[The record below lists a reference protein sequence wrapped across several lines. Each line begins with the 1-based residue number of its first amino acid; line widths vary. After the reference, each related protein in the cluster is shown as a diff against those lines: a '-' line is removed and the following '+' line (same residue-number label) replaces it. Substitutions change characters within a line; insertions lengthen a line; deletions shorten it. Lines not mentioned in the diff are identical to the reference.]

1 MSCGLRL
8 EYLLRDRPCDP
19 AVTPADYDMLCVKS
33 GGAELYGEILWP
45 DGGFQGP
52 RPCVLLCHGY
62 PGVARNDDL
71 AAALRR
77 VGCVVAV
84 MHHRG
89 AWGSQG
95 KYLVSNC
102 VEDAAV
108 LAAYMRSPAFYKTY
122 HTDPDALFL
131 IGHSMGGS
139 SVLQAARR
147 IRGLRGLVLLTPYD
161 PTAYLRQGREEA
173 LLPLLETGRILHSDG
188 LDVILRDM
196 RAHVEEYPFA
206 KAFSDVKDQNL
217 LFITGTLD
225 TIAPAWM
232 VTPLWEQ
239 LAAHPTSAVQRLVE
253 LPAAH
258 GLCGC
263 RIAASEAVAAVMD
276 DVLTG

>member
-1 MSCGLRL
+1 MKKALEL
-8 EYLLRDRPCDP
+8 EYLFRDRPYDP
-19 AVTPADYDMLCVKS
+19 AVSPADYDMLCVKS
-33 GGAELYGEILWP
+33 GGAELYGEIMWP

-77 VGCVVAV
+77 IGCVVAV

-95 KYLVSNC
+95 KYLISNC
-102 VEDAAV
+102 VEDASA
-108 LAAYMRSPAFYKTY
+108 LAAYMRTPAFCERY

-131 IGHSMGGS
+131 IGHSMGGNS
-139 SVLQAARR
+139 ILQAARR
-147 IRGLRGLVLLTPYD
+147 VKELRGAVLLTPYD
-161 PTAYLRQGREEA
+161 PTAFLRQGGAEA
-173 LLPLLETGRILHSDG
+173 VMPLLETGRILHSDG
-188 LDVILRDM
+188 LDAILRDM
-196 RAHVEEYPFA
+196 WEHIEEYPFA
-206 KAFSDVKDQNL
+206 KAFPEVKDQNL

-239 LAAHPTSAVQRLVE
+239 LSAHPTRAVQRLVE

-263 RIAASEAVAAVMD
+263 RIAAIEAAAAFLD
-276 DVLTG
+276 DVLAE

>member
-1 MSCGLRL
+1 MKKALEL
-8 EYLLRDRPCDP
+8 EYLFRDRPYDP
-19 AVTPADYDMLCVKS
+19 AVSPADYDMLCVKS
-33 GGAELYGEILWP
+33 GGAELYGEIMWP
-45 DGGFQGP
+45 DGGFQRP

-77 VGCVVAV
+77 IGCVVAV

-95 KYLVSNC
+95 KYLISNC
-102 VEDAAV
+102 VEDVSA
-108 LAAYMRSPAFYKTY
+108 LAAYMRTPAFCERY

-131 IGHSMGGS
+131 IGHSMGGN

-147 IRGLRGLVLLTPYD
+147 VKELRGAVLLTPYD
-161 PTAYLRQGREEA
+161 PTAFLRQGGAEA
-173 LLPLLETGRILHSDG
+173 VMPLLETGRILHSDG
-188 LDVILRDM
+188 LDAILRDM
-196 RAHVEEYPFA
+196 WEHIEEYPFA
-206 KAFSDVKDQNL
+206 KAFPEVKDQNL

-239 LAAHPTSAVQRLVE
+239 LSAHPTRAVQRLVE

-263 RIAASEAVAAVMD
+263 RIAAIEAAAAILD
-276 DVLTG
+276 DVLAE

>member
-1 MSCGLRL
+1 MKKALEL
-8 EYLLRDRPCDP
+8 EYLFRDRPYDP
-19 AVTPADYDMLCVKS
+19 AVSPADYDMLCVKS
-33 GGAELYGEILWP
+33 GGAELYGEIMWP

-77 VGCVVAV
+77 IGCVVAV

-95 KYLVSNC
+95 KYLISNC
-102 VEDAAV
+102 VEDVAA
-108 LAAYMRSPAFYKTY
+108 LAAYMRTPAFCERY

-131 IGHSMGGS
+131 IGHSMGGN

-147 IRGLRGLVLLTPYD
+147 VKGLRGAVLLTPYD
-161 PTAYLRQGREEA
+161 PTAFLRQGGAEA
-173 LLPLLETGRILHSDG
+173 VMPLLETGRILHSDG
-188 LDVILRDM
+188 LDAILRDM
-196 RAHVEEYPFA
+196 WDHIEEYPFA
-206 KAFSDVKDQNL
+206 KAFPEVKDQNL

-239 LAAHPTSAVQRLVE
+239 LSAHPTRAVQRLVE

-263 RIAASEAVAAVMD
+263 RIAAIEAAAAFLD
-276 DVLTG
+276 DVLAE

>member
-1 MSCGLRL
+1 MKKALEL
-8 EYLLRDRPCDP
+8 EYLFRDRPYDP
-19 AVTPADYDMLCVKS
+19 AVSPADYDMLCVKS
-33 GGAELYGEILWP
+33 GGAELYGEIMWP

-77 VGCVVAV
+77 IGCVVAV

-95 KYLVSNC
+95 KYLISNC
-102 VEDAAV
+102 VEDAAA
-108 LAAYMRSPAFYKTY
+108 LAAYMRTPAFCERY

-131 IGHSMGGS
+131 IGHSMGGN

-147 IRGLRGLVLLTPYD
+147 VKGLRGAVLLTPYD
-161 PTAYLRQGREEA
+161 PTAFLRQGGAEA
-173 LLPLLETGRILHSDG
+173 VMPLLETGRILHSDG
-188 LDVILRDM
+188 LDAILRDM
-196 RAHVEEYPFA
+196 WEHIEEYPFA
-206 KAFSDVKDQNL
+206 KAFPEVKDQNL

-239 LAAHPTSAVQRLVE
+239 LSAHPTRAIQRLVE

-263 RIAASEAVAAVMD
+263 RIAAIEAAAAFLD
-276 DVLTG
+276 DVLAE

>member
-8 EYLLRDRPCDP
+8 EYLLRDRPYDP
-19 AVTPADYDMLCVKS
+19 VATPADYDMLCVKS

-62 PGVARNDDL
+62 PGTARNDDM

-102 VEDAAV
+102 VEDVAA
-108 LAAYMRSPAFYKTY
+108 LAAYMRSPAFCETY

-139 SVLQAARR
+139 NVLQAARR
-147 IRGLRGLVLLTPYD
+147 TRGLRGLVLLTPYD

-188 LDVILRDM
+188 LDAILWDM

-206 KAFSDVKDQNL
+206 KAFPDVKDQNL

-225 TIAPAWM
+225 TIAPTWM

-239 LAAHPTSAVQRLVE
+239 LTAHPASVVQRLVE

-263 RIAASEAVAAVMD
+263 RIAAIEAVAAFMN

>member
-1 MSCGLRL
+1 MKKALEL
-8 EYLLRDRPCDP
+8 EYLFRDRPYDP
-19 AVTPADYDMLCVKS
+19 AVSSADYDMLCVKS
-33 GGAELYGEILWP
+33 GGAELYGEIMWP
-45 DGGFQGP
+45 DGGFHGP

-77 VGCVVAV
+77 IGCVVAV

-95 KYLVSNC
+95 KYLISNC
-102 VEDAAV
+102 VEDAAA
-108 LAAYMRSPAFYKTY
+108 LAAYMRTPAFCERY

-131 IGHSMGGS
+131 IGHSMGGN

-147 IRGLRGLVLLTPYD
+147 VKGLRGAVLLTPYD
-161 PTAYLRQGREEA
+161 PTAFLRQGGAEA
-173 LLPLLETGRILHSDG
+173 VMPLLETGRILHSDG

-196 RAHVEEYPFA
+196 WDHIEEYPFA
-206 KAFSDVKDQNL
+206 KVFPEVKDQNL

-239 LAAHPTSAVQRLVE
+239 LSAHPTRAVQRLVE

-263 RIAASEAVAAVMD
+263 RIAAIEAAAAFLD
-276 DVLTG
+276 DVLAE

>member
-1 MSCGLRL
+1 MKKALEL
-8 EYLLRDRPCDP
+8 EYLFRDRPYDP
-19 AVTPADYDMLCVKS
+19 AVSSADYDMLCVKS
-33 GGAELYGEILWP
+33 GGAELYGEIMWP

-77 VGCVVAV
+77 IGCVVAV

-95 KYLVSNC
+95 KYLISNC
-102 VEDAAV
+102 VEDAAA
-108 LAAYMRSPAFYKTY
+108 LAAYMRTPAFCERY

-131 IGHSMGGS
+131 IGHSMGGN

-147 IRGLRGLVLLTPYD
+147 VKGLRGAVLLTPYD
-161 PTAYLRQGREEA
+161 PTAFLRQGGAEA
-173 LLPLLETGRILHSDG
+173 VMPLLETGRILHSDG
-188 LDVILRDM
+188 LDAILRDM
-196 RAHVEEYPFA
+196 WDHIEEYPFA
-206 KAFSDVKDQNL
+206 KAFPEVKDQNL

-239 LAAHPTSAVQRLVE
+239 LSAHPTRAIQRLVE

-263 RIAASEAVAAVMD
+263 RIAAIEAAAAFLD
-276 DVLTG
+276 DVLAK

>member
-1 MSCGLRL
+1 MKKALEL
-8 EYLLRDRPCDP
+8 EYLFRDRPYDP
-19 AVTPADYDMLCVKS
+19 AVSPADYDMLCVKS
-33 GGAELYGEILWP
+33 GGAELYGEIMWP

-77 VGCVVAV
+77 IGCVVAV

-95 KYLVSNC
+95 KYLISNC
-102 VEDAAV
+102 VEDVSA
-108 LAAYMRSPAFYKTY
+108 LAAYMRTPAFCERY

-131 IGHSMGGS
+131 IGHSMGGN

-147 IRGLRGLVLLTPYD
+147 VKELRGAVLLTPYD
-161 PTAYLRQGREEA
+161 PTAFLRQGGAEA
-173 LLPLLETGRILHSDG
+173 VMPLLETGRILHSDG
-188 LDVILRDM
+188 LDAILRDM
-196 RAHVEEYPFA
+196 WEHIEEYPFA
-206 KAFSDVKDQNL
+206 KAFPEVKDQNL

-239 LAAHPTSAVQRLVE
+239 LSAHPTRAVQRLVE

-263 RIAASEAVAAVMD
+263 RIAAIEAATAFLD
-276 DVLTG
+276 DVLAE

>member
-1 MSCGLRL
+1 MKKALEL
-8 EYLLRDRPCDP
+8 EYLFRDRPYDP
-19 AVTPADYDMLCVKS
+19 AVSPADYDMLCVKS
-33 GGAELYGEILWP
+33 GGAELYGEIMWP

-77 VGCVVAV
+77 IGCVVAV

-95 KYLVSNC
+95 KYLISNC
-102 VEDAAV
+102 VEDAAA
-108 LAAYMRSPAFYKTY
+108 LAAYMRTPAFCERY

-131 IGHSMGGS
+131 IGHSMGGN

-147 IRGLRGLVLLTPYD
+147 VKGLRGAVLLTPYD
-161 PTAYLRQGREEA
+161 PTAFLRQGGAEA
-173 LLPLLETGRILHSDG
+173 VMPLLETGRILHSDG
-188 LDVILRDM
+188 LDAILRDM
-196 RAHVEEYPFA
+196 WEHIEEYPFA
-206 KAFSDVKDQNL
+206 KAFPEVKDQNL

-239 LAAHPTSAVQRLVE
+239 LSAHPTRAVQRLVE

-263 RIAASEAVAAVMD
+263 RIAAIEAAAAFLD
-276 DVLTG
+276 DVLAE

>member
-1 MSCGLRL
+1 M
-8 EYLLRDRPCDP
+8 
-19 AVTPADYDMLCVKS
+19 
-33 GGAELYGEILWP
+33 
-45 DGGFQGP
+45 
-52 RPCVLLCHGY
+52 LLCHGY

-77 VGCVVAV
+77 IGCVVAV

-95 KYLVSNC
+95 KYLISNC
-102 VEDAAV
+102 VEDVSA
-108 LAAYMRSPAFYKTY
+108 LAAYMRTPAFCERY

-131 IGHSMGGS
+131 IGHSMGGN

-147 IRGLRGLVLLTPYD
+147 VKELRGAVLLTPYD
-161 PTAYLRQGREEA
+161 PTAFLRQGGAEA
-173 LLPLLETGRILHSDG
+173 VMPLLETGRILHSDG
-188 LDVILRDM
+188 LDAILRDM
-196 RAHVEEYPFA
+196 WEHIEEYPFA
-206 KAFSDVKDQNL
+206 KAFPEVKDQNL

-239 LAAHPTSAVQRLVE
+239 LSAHPTRAVQRLVE

-263 RIAASEAVAAVMD
+263 RIAAIEAAAAFLD
-276 DVLTG
+276 DVLAE

>member
-1 MSCGLRL
+1 MSCDLKL
-8 EYLLRDRPCDP
+8 EYLLRDRPYDP
-19 AVTPADYDMLCVKS
+19 AVAPADYDMLCVKS

-77 VGCVVAV
+77 IGCVVAV

-102 VEDAAV
+102 VEDVAA
-108 LAAYMRSPAFYKTY
+108 LAVYMRSPAFCEAY

-139 SVLQAARR
+139 GTWSIALAYPEVFARIAPLSGAFRSRDAAVLKDTPVRAFVGAA
-147 IRGLRGLVLLTPYD
+147 
-161 PTAYLRQGREEA
+161 
-173 LLPLLETGRILHSDG
+173 
-188 LDVILRDM
+188 
-196 RAHVEEYPFA
+196 
-206 KAFSDVKDQNL
+206 
-217 LFITGTLD
+217 D
-225 TIAPAWM
+225 TIVP
-232 VTPLWEQ
+232 PESSQ
-239 LAAHPTSAVQRLVE
+239 N
-253 LPAAH
+253 
-258 GLCGC
+258 
-263 RIAASEAVAAVMD
+263 AVAMLARLGD
-276 DVLTG
+276 DAQITTFAGADHFDVPALTYLDDSIGLLSWLIGED

>member
-1 MSCGLRL
+1 MKKALEL
-8 EYLLRDRPCDP
+8 EYLFRDRPYDP
-19 AVTPADYDMLCVKS
+19 AVSPADYDMLCVKS
-33 GGAELYGEILWP
+33 GGAELYGEIMWP

-77 VGCVVAV
+77 IGCVVAV

-95 KYLVSNC
+95 KYLISNC
-102 VEDAAV
+102 VEDAAA
-108 LAAYMRSPAFYKTY
+108 LAAYMRTPAFCERY

-131 IGHSMGGS
+131 IGHSMGGN

-147 IRGLRGLVLLTPYD
+147 VKGLRGAVLLTPYD
-161 PTAYLRQGREEA
+161 PTAFLRQGGAEA
-173 LLPLLETGRILHSDG
+173 VMPLLETGRILHSDG
-188 LDVILRDM
+188 LDAILRDM
-196 RAHVEEYPFA
+196 WDHIEEYPFA
-206 KAFSDVKDQNL
+206 KAFPEVKDQNL

-239 LAAHPTSAVQRLVE
+239 LSAHPTRAIQRLVE

-263 RIAASEAVAAVMD
+263 RIAAIEAAAAFLD
-276 DVLTG
+276 DVLAK